1 MFNQALL
8 GKWLWRFGYEVT
20 RLWRQVIATKY
31 GKASGGWCT
40 IFVRG
45 THGCGIWKNIRKG
58 SNIFLV
64 MWCMRQ
70 ERAFAFSSSL
80 TLGVVLFL

>member
-45 THGCGIWKNIRKG
+45 THGCGMWKNIRKG
-58 SNIFLV
+58 SKSF
-64 MWCMRQ
+64 
-70 ERAFAFSSSL
+70 F
-80 TLGVVLFL
+80 GHVVYATREGLCI